1 MFTRDTRYSAFC
13 KLARHLSIFAALLVG
28 PALGSAES
36 NAFDLVGPRME
47 LKVTRNGKPLP
58 IADVANLQPGDR
70 LWLHPDFPAD
80 QSARY
85 LLIVAFL
92 RGSTNPPPEN
102 WFIKAETW
110 TKQVREEGIVV
121 TVPQDAQQALLFL
134 APETGG
140 DFGTLR
146 SAVRGRPGVFVRA
159 SQDLNQASLDRSRL
173 EKYLGDVK
181 AISDVDPKAL
191 HEHSILLARTLGIRL
206 EQQCFDKPVEEQAS
220 CLTRNSDNLVLD
232 DGHSQSIVQALAS
245 GPNSELIG
253 AVSATS
259 LAGGGFYSAYIGAVV
274 DLARVFGNLRTASYV
289 YIPALALP
297 KKEQMNLKLN
307 NPPSFRKP
315 MSVIVVGLPA
325 VEAVQLPPL
334 RAVNPEQVF
343 CMQRSSLVLP
353 VEGAPLVFSS
363 DIAHDFVFH
372 VQSKNGAA
380 SDLPARA
387 DAASGGFVVDTH
399 TVAAANLDA
408 EVLGTLRG
416 FWGFEPYEGP
426 NFRLKTSRPAR
437 WTIPADEQSAL
448 IVGREDSLH
457 LRSDSAVCVD
467 NVIIRDAQGADVKTA
482 WKLAGPDELE
492 IKVALKEQSAG
503 PMKMKLRQF
512 GLSLADEVPLQAYA
526 EAAHL
531 EGFTIN
537 AGDQQGVLTGTRLDE
552 VDRFELNGIHFVP
565 AKLTRAKERDELRLS
580 VAGTNPPALQP
591 DERLV
596 AHVALKDGRVL
607 ELPTTVEA
615 PRPKMT
621 LVSKNIQLGSTPSGI
636 SLGSLEELPLD
647 GQISFLV
654 KTEIPEKLTRTEKIE
669 VATADEA
676 FTVTLSVADGSLV
689 LRDSENLLAVLDP
702 RKTFGPSAYGPLRFR
717 PVKPEGT
724 KGDWQPLANLVRVP
738 ALKEIRCPESP
749 DQQCQLSGTNLFLI
763 DSVASDLQFAHAAPV
778 PTGFIDSTL
787 SIPHPGEAGLYI
799 KLRDDP
805 SAVHTIVV
813 PVSPER

>member
-1 MFTRDTRYSAFC
+1 
-13 KLARHLSIFAALLVG
+13 
-28 PALGSAES
+28 
-36 NAFDLVGPRME
+36 
-47 LKVTRNGKPLP
+47 
-58 IADVANLQPGDR
+58 
-70 LWLHPDFPAD
+70 LH
-80 QSARY
+80 
-85 LLIVAFL
+85 
-92 RGSTNPPPEN
+92 
-102 WFIKAETW
+102 
-110 TKQVREEGIVV
+110 
-121 TVPQDAQQALLFL
+121 
-134 APETGG
+134 
-140 DFGTLR
+140 
-146 SAVRGRPGVFVRA
+146 
-159 SQDLNQASLDRSRL
+159 
-173 EKYLGDVK
+173 
-181 AISDVDPKAL
+181 
-191 HEHSILLARTLGIRL
+191 
-206 EQQCFDKPVEEQAS
+206 
-220 CLTRNSDNLVLD
+220 
-232 DGHSQSIVQALAS
+232 
-245 GPNSELIG
+245 
-253 AVSATS
+253 
-259 LAGGGFYSAYIGAVV
+259 
-274 DLARVFGNLRTASYV
+274 TASYV

-372 VQSKNGAA
+372 VQSKNGTA

-426 NFRLKTSRPAR
+426 NFRLRTSRPAR

-448 IVGREDSLH
+448 VVGREDSLH
-457 LRSDSAVCVD
+457 LQSDSAVCVD

-537 AGDQQGVLTGTRLDE
+537 AGDQQGVLKGTRLDE

-621 LVSKNIQLGSTPSGI
+621 LVSKNIQPGSTPSGI

-654 KTEIPEKLTRTEKIE
+654 KTEIPEKLSRTEKIE

-702 RKTFGPSAYGPLRFR
+702 RKTFGPSAFGPLRFR
-717 PVKPEGT
+717 PLTPEGT

-763 DSVASDLQFAHAAPV
+763 DSVASDLQFAHATPV
-778 PTGFIDSTL
+778 PTGFMDSTL